1 MTDDSFRATRRG
13 FVALAGS
20 VALAGCSGLNPL
32 SEPEPTTIDGSALRE
47 AASGDPP
54 TVPPSMPVAVER
66 AYVDTGAEAV
76 RDTLASV
83 PAPFDEREVPNGMI
97 RRELAEMYERAT
109 DALEDVSKAPSPA
122 EALGSLRYARESA
135 TAVATA
141 WRAIDGDF
149 DSADVRERAS
159 AVRSEIDD
167 FRGRWR
173 YVGDDP
179 VRAVLAH
186 AEVED
191 RVATAGRRL
200 SGAVDRSRRVPGNP
214 AAVGEMAGDVAA
226 ARASL
231 AHGVYLYDRFV
242 ASLSATR
249 PMGPVFRRAGES
261 LTATMND
268 RRAGLPAADGSPS
281 SYVGGDAAEAPIGSA
296 LVELRDGIGY
306 ADRIDDERAT
316 GQRANVVLSAFW
328 TLVRIRA
335 FERLRERAESGDYVT
350 VESAADVR
358 RMRESA
364 FRAVESALASDAP
377 PRLARHVLQ
386 TVGALTYVAERLQ
399 EYEDDDEVHVDWLG
413 RELGRYV
420 SVEAMAR
427 ATPETT
433 RAVADAIR
441 SAR

>member
-1 MTDDSFRATRRG
+1 MTDDSVRTTRRG
-13 FVALAGS
+13 FAALAGS
-20 VALAGCSGLNPL
+20 LALAGCSGLNPL
-32 SEPEPTTIDGSALRE
+32 AEPEPATIDGSALRE

-54 TVPPSMPVAVER
+54 TVPPAVPIAVEQK
-66 AYVDTGAEAV
+66 YVDAGVAAV
-76 RDTLASV
+76 RGVLSSV
-83 PAPFDEREVPNGMI
+83 PAPFDEREVPNGLI
-97 RRELAEMYERAT
+97 RRELAAMYERAT
-109 DALEDVSKAPSPA
+109 DALDDVSNAPSPV
-122 EALGSLRYARESA
+122 EALGPLRYARESA
-135 TAVATA
+135 RAVEAA
-141 WRAIDGDF
+141 WRAVDGDVAF
-149 DSADVRERAS
+149 DDVRETAS
-159 AVRSEIDD
+159 AVRGEMDG

-186 AEVED
+186 GAVED

-200 SGAVDRSRRVPGNP
+200 SGAVDRSRHVAENP
-214 AAVGEMAGDVAA
+214 VAVGETAGDVAA

-231 AHGVYLYDRFV
+231 AHGAYLYDRFV
-242 ASLSATR
+242 ASLSARR
-249 PMGPVFRRAGES
+249 PMGPVLRAAGES

-268 RRAGLPAADGSPS
+268 RREGLPAADGSPS
-281 SYVGGDAAEAPIGSA
+281 SYVEGDAAESPVGSA
-296 LVELRDGIGY
+296 LVELRDGVEY
-306 ADRIDDERAT
+306 ADRIDDERTT

-335 FERLRERAESGDYVT
+335 FERLRERVDRGDYVT

-364 FRAVESALASDAP
+364 FRAVESALASDAH

-386 TVGALTYVAERLQ
+386 TVGALAYVARRLQ

-420 SVEAMAR
+420 AVEAMAR

-433 RAVADAIR
+433 ATVADAIR
-441 SAR
+441 TAR

>member
-1 MTDDSFRATRRG
+1 MTDDPLRTTRRG

-20 VALAGCSGLNPL
+20 VALAGCGGLNPL

-54 TVPPSMPVAVER
+54 TVPPAVPIAVEQ
-66 AYVDTGAEAV
+66 AYVDVGVETV

-97 RRELAEMYERAT
+97 RRELGEMHERAT
-109 DALEDVSKAPSPA
+109 DALEDVSEAPSPA

-141 WRAIDGDF
+141 WRAIDGDVAF
-149 DSADVRERAS
+149 DDVRETAS
-159 AVRSEIDD
+159 AVRGEIDD

-186 AEVED
+186 GEVEGH
-191 RVATAGRRL
+191 VATAGRRL
-200 SGAVDRSRRVPGNP
+200 SGAVDRSRYVAENP
-214 AAVGEMAGDVAA
+214 VVIGEMAGDVAA

-231 AHGVYLYDRFV
+231 AHGAYLYDRFV

-249 PMGPVFRRAGES
+249 PMGPVFRAAGES

-268 RRAGLPAADGSPS
+268 RREELPAADGSPS
-281 SYVGGDAAEAPIGSA
+281 SYAGGDAAEAPVGSA
-296 LVELRDGIGY
+296 LVELRDSIEY

-335 FERLRERAESGDYVT
+335 FERLRERVERGDYVT
-350 VESAADVR
+350 VGSAADVR

-386 TVGALTYVAERLQ
+386 TVGALEYVAERLH

-433 RAVADAIR
+433 KSVADAIR